1 MDSPRVESR
10 PIGPHSPGEPPRGRK
25 LLGVPLWLAWTLA
38 ALVSWGVWAFLG
50 RLLEGKLSAAQTQS
64 LSTVGML
71 PVLIALLL
79 WRRPAS
85 KGARVR
91 GALFALAAGVLTCA
105 AMTAYYHVLRI
116 GDEAATVVSFT
127 ALYPLVTVALAVLI
141 LRERLNVI
149 QGAGVLL
156 GLLAIYLFSV
166 KSEEGAASP
175 WLAHALIPIF
185 LWGISGLLQK
195 LSTNHISGELS
206 TLWFLGTFVP
216 VAAVLL
222 VAEPLPETIETRTW
236 FLAAAIGFF
245 FAVGNYALLAAFR
258 AGGKASVIAP
268 LAALYPLVSV
278 PLAIIVFEEKIEFR
292 DRMGIILA
300 LAAAAALSYE
310 RPARGSACSRK
321 TDPTGWDD
329 SRT

>member
-1 MDSPRVESR
+1 MPR
-10 PIGPHSPGEPPRGRK
+10 
-25 LLGVPLWLAWTLA
+25 WLAWTLA
-38 ALVSWGVWAFLG
+38 ALGSWGVWAFLY
-50 RLLEGKLSAAQTQS
+50 RLLGEKLSAGQTQS
-64 LSTVGML
+64 LSTLGML
-71 PVLIALLL
+71 PVLLALLL
-79 WRRPAS
+79 WKRQAS
-85 KGARVR
+85 PGARVR

-105 AMTAYYHVLRI
+105 ANTAYYHVLGI
-116 GDEAATVVSFT
+116 GEEAATVVSFT
-127 ALYPLVTVALAVLI
+127 ALYPLVTVVLAVL
-141 LRERLNVI
+141 LLGERLNVI

-156 GLLAIYLFSV
+156 GLLAVYFFWV

-236 FLAAAIGFF
+236 LLAATIGLS

-258 AGGKASVIAP
+258 AGGKASIIAP

-278 PLAIIVFEEKIEFR
+278 PLAILVFKEKIELR

-300 LAAAAALSYE
+300 LVAAAALSYE
-310 RPARGSACSRK
+310 KPARGNAPILK
-321 TDPTGWDD
+321 TDSTG
-329 SRT
+329 